1 MKSKFFNKQMAII
14 LALVIA
20 VVSIYSGT
28 TLYVSAVTGTVS
40 LNKSNIAIK
49 KGKSY
54 TLKLQNNK
62 KKIKWSSGNKKVA
75 TVSSKGKVKAKKDGT
90 VTITA
95 KVGSKKYKC
104 KVTVYS
110 STGSI
115 NVGKSGKVAL
125 NKAKSWKTSNSKVLK
140 ITKKATGYAN
150 VKGMKAGTA
159 YLSYK
164 LNGVKYI
171 MKITVKK
178 ASNTKTTV
186 SKEEAALNQAW
197 KDSEKK
203 VVYLDEAARAAFK
216 YMNQL
221 LKKNGKKEVVWSDA
235 HAQSA
240 KWNVEWDALHN
251 RPDHDSGGGAMK
263 SWFDGFSCE
272 VWKGTEL
279 YCPTKS
285 YDNLGYWMYKV
296 LEDSP
301 DHKYNMLEDNHPY
314 TGWAMCIYKH
324 VVYVVWE
331 GDKIN
336 TGSFDSRQDAF
347 DFFNGEGIYK

>member
-1 MKSKFFNKQMAII
+1 MKKILRKCMTVMLIIALAVSTVTMSSTQTQAATSKVK
-14 LALVIA
+14 
-20 VVSIYSGT
+20 
-28 TLYVSAVTGTVS
+28 
-40 LNKSNIAIK
+40 LNKSSVEIK

-95 KVGSKKYKC
+95 KAGSKKYKC

-110 STGSI
+110 LTASTK
-115 NVGKSGKVAL
+115 VGNSLKVTL
-125 NKAKSWKTSNSKVLK
+125 KKAKSWKTSNSKVLK
-140 ITKKATGYAN
+140 ITKKSTGSAT

-164 LNGVKYI
+164 VGSTKTI
-171 MKITVKK
+171 IKITIKK
-178 ASNTKTTV
+178 ATNTKTTV

-240 KWNVEWDALHN
+240 KWSVEWDALHN
-251 RPDHDSGGGAMK
+251 RAIHGSGGGAMK

-272 VWKGTEL
+272 AWKGTEF
-279 YCPTKS
+279 YCPVKS
-285 YDNLGYWMYKV
+285 YDDLGYWMYKV

-324 VVYVVWE
+324 VVYVVWN
-331 GDKIN
+331 GDKVNIGDFN
-336 TGSFDSRQDAF
+336 SRQEAF
-347 DFFNGEGIYK
+347 DYFDDFGK